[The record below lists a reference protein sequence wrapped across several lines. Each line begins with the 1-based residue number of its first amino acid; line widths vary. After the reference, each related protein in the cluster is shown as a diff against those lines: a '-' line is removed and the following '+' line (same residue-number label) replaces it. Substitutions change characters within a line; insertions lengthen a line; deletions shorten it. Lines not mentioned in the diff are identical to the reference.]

1 MGCDYY
7 INTVARYEYTDG
19 KSKTAIVNQEKEYD
33 SDFDEDDYDE
43 SYYTPKS
50 FYFYKNKIWER
61 DVSDFNISHSIWC
74 QIGECSI
81 QYFCYIVRLI
91 KTVRWEEQHL

>member
-61 DVSDFNISHSIWC
+61 DVSNFKALKSYVMEEVENIEDISSIYLSFDLVPNW
-74 QIGECSI
+74 
-81 QYFCYIVRLI
+81 
-91 KTVRWEEQHL
+91 